1 MLNYYMSDLELLT
14 KVLNDRFG
22 SVGVVEVYGWPHP
35 HLNVLDCVLSLN
47 RRYDAF
53 VVPRLKKFSQN
64 HPNIAELT
72 QLLELIE
79 TYPDPTQFCVSQLN
93 YNDAARAA
101 TLVGVIKYL
110 LDIQHDFG
118 GSTENERLRAWAA
131 AARPGDYAFVGVRGF
146 GLAGF
151 QYLRMLFGVQT
162 TKPDVHIIRF
172 VSEVLGK
179 KVNDVTALSL
189 LERAAKQAGLPLRE
203 VDNIIWQARSKG

>member
-1 MLNYYMSDLELLT
+1 MFEHMSDLEHLT

-22 SVGVVEVYGWPHP
+22 SVAAVKVYGWPHS
-35 HLNVLDCVLSLN
+35 HLNVIDCILSLN
-47 RRYDAF
+47 RRYAAF
-53 VVPRLKKFSQN
+53 ALPRVEKFSKA
-64 HPNIAELT
+64 HPNITELT

-79 TYPDPTQFCVSQLN
+79 TYPDPTHFCVSQLS

-101 TLVGVIKYL
+101 TLVGVTKYL
-110 LDIQHDFG
+110 LDIQHDFSG
-118 GSTENERLRAWAA
+118 NTENERLRAWAA

-203 VDNIIWQARSKG
+203 VDNIIWTSRAKP